1 MEMGYCMILTKDL
14 LSMDEL
20 EELLSNDVAFELFFN
35 SLERVQNMKTVQE
48 ELRNGN
54 VNLASKSY
62 EWAWI
67 RNFIKE
73 YA

>member
-1 MEMGYCMILTKDL
+1 MEILHDIDQDSN
-14 LSMDEL
+14 SMDEL

-54 VNLASKSY
+54 VNLASKS
-62 EWAWI
+62 
-67 RNFIKE
+67 
-73 YA
+73 

>member
-1 MEMGYCMILTKDL
+1 
-14 LSMDEL
+14 MDEL

-54 VNLASKSY
+54 VNLASKS
-62 EWAWI
+62 
-67 RNFIKE
+67 
-73 YA
+73 